1 MKTRKNT
8 LRIAAAICAVMLL
21 LTACGTKPAATEP
34 APQIANPVSEV
45 TSEEMTQKTGVVLH
59 APEGAEN
66 VRFFTIDGQPM
77 IAQVTFELD
86 GTAYTHRAAATQMD
100 ATALSG
106 VYFGKADEAPAQ
118 VSYIEGKLLTEG
130 KTAVLYW
137 EDVVPGISYSLAC
150 TDCADPAALQ
160 PMAEGI
166 FEPMQGEVDGK

>member
-1 MKTRKNT
+1 MKTRRNT
-8 LRIAAAICAVMLL
+8 LRIAAALLAVMLL
-21 LTACGTKPAATEP
+21 LTACGTKPAAPEP

-45 TSEEMTQKTGVVLH
+45 TSEEMTQKTGVALN

-66 VRFFTIDGQPM
+66 VCFYTIDGQPM

-86 GTAYTHRAAATQMD
+86 GAAYTYRAAATQMD

-118 VSYIEGKLLTEG
+118 VSYTEGKLLTEG

-137 EDVVPGISYSLAC
+137 EDVVPGVSYSLSC

-160 PMAEGI
+160 QIAETV